1 MTKNAGKKMIKVRNV
16 LYWFIDFIII
26 VVLVAADQFTKK
38 LAVEHLMNKAPIS
51 VIKDFLILEYLENRG
66 AAFGMLQ
73 NQSLFFIAIGVL
85 FVCIIVV
92 ALVRIPTYG
101 KYHFLRFLLSLIT
114 AGAIGNMID
123 RVTLK
128 YVIDFIYVIY
138 IDFPVFNVADI
149 YVTLGTAALLITILF
164 VWKEDDLDMKKANNP
179 KIHSAFLNPENK
191 SEK

>member
-1 MTKNAGKKMIKVRNV
+1 MIKVRNV
-16 LYWFIDFIII
+16 LYWFVDLVLIILF
-26 VVLVAADQFTKK
+26 VGLDQLTKRI
-38 LAVEHLMNKAPIS
+38 AVEHLMNKAPIP

-73 NQSLFFIAIGVL
+73 NQSIFFIAIGVI
-85 FVCIIVV
+85 FVAVMVI
-92 ALVRIPTYG
+92 ALVKIPTYG

-123 RVTLK
+123 RVMLK

-149 YVTLGTAALLITILF
+149 YVTVGTAALLITILF

-179 KIHSAFLNPENK
+179 KIHSAFMKPENND
-191 SEK
+191 EK